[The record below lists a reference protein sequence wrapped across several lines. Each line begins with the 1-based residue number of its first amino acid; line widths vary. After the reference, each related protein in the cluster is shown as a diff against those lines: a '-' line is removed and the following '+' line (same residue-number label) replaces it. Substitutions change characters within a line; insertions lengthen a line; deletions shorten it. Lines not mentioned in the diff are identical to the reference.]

1 MLLTLINF
9 YLAAVGIRLRR
20 QSWQSWHNSSSRIFK
35 SWQISSL
42 RLRQQT
48 LDKLRSLDATQ
59 IPLSMQFLSGVGL
72 NHYLALS
79 ANNPLTQCYLLDLID
94 MTQADEDAYSLPA
107 DDLNTLMLVNL
118 SFLVAKLKFVPYFEV
133 ELRLSL

>member
-79 ANNPLTQCYLLDLID
+79 ATNPLTQCYLLLDLID
-94 MTQADEDAYSLPA
+94 VTQADEDAYSLPA
-107 DDLNTLMLVNL
+107 DTLKKVLLANM
-118 SFLVAKLKFVPYFEV
+118 SFLAAKGGGPKKMIFF
-133 ELRLSL
+133 